1 MNTDHTV
8 HVHRLEGLIVVID
21 ESKTDVEA
29 AQSTR
34 HAQGEL
40 TARGDELEDAGKLL
54 KVAKELETNHMDSE
68 ADCVKEH
75 VRDLVAK
82 QLNEF
87 DGFDR

>member
-8 HVHRLEGLIVVID
+8 HVHRLEGLVVVID
-21 ESKTDVEA
+21 ESTTDVETA
-29 AQSTR
+29 HGPA
-34 HAQGEL
+34 HGEL

-54 KVAKELETNHMDSE
+54 KVAKELETKHMDAE